1 MQIFNAFGFGYA
13 GVGIG
18 AFQAAFDFTL
28 IRAKLSETESGLF
41 QARVRDRVR
50 RFGESHHEKPGGVDV
65 LGGGSNRTESGIL
78 EGFGD
83 IARKR
88 RQVDSSPPANVAIFL
103 RWD

>member
-1 MQIFNAFGFGYA
+1 MKKNFEEGTIEAF
-13 GVGIG
+13 
-18 AFQAAFDFTL
+18 
-28 IRAKLSETESGLF
+28 
-41 QARVRDRVR
+41 
-50 RFGESHHEKPGGVDV
+50 
-65 LGGGSNRTESGIL
+65 GGSNRTESGIL